1 MAASPCHIPAHPKSL
16 PHLQIAQLSERK
28 LPPLAHMHSHMTTSI
43 YPPQFLLSKVQ
54 SGTFAVIYELV
65 DARPEDMQIQ
75 PMIENL
81 RKSSP
86 LKLADC
92 RPSITSLR
100 SYATQSAVT
109 IAQILMKYVPGFD
122 TQKNNE
128 VLQHKPRRTIPKGHK
143 TVFHP
148 IRATTIDESTVEG
161 NLHVHD
167 DVYLVQLDKKCDDLN
182 QIAIPSFND
191 QLTNTRIRGGQIMRR
206 KDVTPYNRRDVFQ
219 LAFGGFHLAM
229 NLIWGILE
237 NH

>member
-1 MAASPCHIPAHPKSL
+1 M
-16 PHLQIAQLSERK
+16 
-28 LPPLAHMHSHMTTSI
+28 
-43 YPPQFLLSKVQ
+43 SKVQ

-122 TQKNNE
+122 TQKNDE
-128 VLQHKPRRTIPKGHK
+128 GLQHKPRQTIPKGHK

-148 IRATTIDESTVEG
+148 IRATIIDESTVEG
-161 NLHVHD
+161 NIHVHD

>member
-1 MAASPCHIPAHPKSL
+1 MPASPCHIPAHPKSL

-75 PMIENL
+75 PMIKNL

-100 SYATQSAVT
+100 SYAAQSAVT

-122 TQKNNE
+122 TQKQYFT
-128 VLQHKPRRTIPKGHK
+128 LPHMFRRNLLDSSGLVWSPGMSHIVTWGVCWNP
-143 TVFHP
+143 P
-148 IRATTIDESTVEG
+148 ESARV
-161 NLHVHD
+161 
-167 DVYLVQLDKKCDDLN
+167 K
-182 QIAIPSFND
+182 S
-191 QLTNTRIRGGQIMRR
+191 
-206 KDVTPYNRRDVFQ
+206 
-219 LAFGGFHLAM
+219 
-229 NLIWGILE
+229 
-237 NH
+237 